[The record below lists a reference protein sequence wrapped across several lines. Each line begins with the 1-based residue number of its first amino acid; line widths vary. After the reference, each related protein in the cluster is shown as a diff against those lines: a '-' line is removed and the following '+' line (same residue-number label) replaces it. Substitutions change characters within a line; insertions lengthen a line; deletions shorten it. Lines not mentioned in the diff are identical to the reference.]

1 MMIKCDECGNYF
13 TPGNDARGLANGAG
27 FKLTDGTIWN
37 VCRECIEKT
46 GEKIRGE
53 IKPKSDK
60 KGEIAMHALHIKQE
74 SFDKVMTPEPTQI
87 LKKFDACVLAMSKNP
102 ILYCATFLF
111 KDKDSRDKCAKRLE
125 KLGIKCVKEKEV
137 AYVERKWLP

>member
-13 TPGNDARGLANGAG
+13 TPGEDARGFPNGVG
-27 FKLTDGTIWN
+27 FEMADGTMRN
-37 VCRECIEKT
+37 VCRECIESF
-46 GEKIRGE
+46 GEKIE
-53 IKPKSDK
+53 PKSDK
-60 KGEIAMHALHIKQE
+60 KGVIAMHALHIKQE
-74 SFDKVMTPEPTQI
+74 SFDKVITPETTLV
-87 LKKFDACVLAMSKNP
+87 LKKFDACMSAMSKNP
-102 ILYCATFLF
+102 LLYVATFLF

>member
-13 TPGNDARGLANGAG
+13 TPGTDARGLANGAG

-46 GEKIRGE
+46 RGK

-74 SFDKVMTPEPTQI
+74 SFDKVIADEVAAI
-87 LKKFDACVLAMSKNP
+87 LRKYRACVLAMSKDP
-102 ILYCATFLF
+102 MLYCATLLF

-125 KLGIKCVKEKEV
+125 KLGIKCVKDKEV